1 MQKTEKSSTFKI
13 LLETFLILAIA
24 SIFFS
29 LVTSLRYAGVNTEG
43 GERVTP
49 LEDGWYYMK
58 DGVKTEVQLPVT
70 IDQSEAGPLT
80 LYNDSLTQDAAG
92 MMVTTRG
99 AQYGLRISMGDQILY
114 E

>member
-49 LEDGWYYMK
+49 LEDGWY
-58 DGVKTEVQLPVT
+58 
-70 IDQSEAGPLT
+70 
-80 LYNDSLTQDAAG
+80 
-92 MMVTTRG
+92 
-99 AQYGLRISMGDQILY
+99 
-114 E
+114 